1 MRARAPTLLDS
12 CEIRTSLS
20 EAEAKQ
26 WATIAAAHP
35 RQSLVWVVFFVD
47 GPIGKGAEKTKRGDG
62 GKAADHLYQEDW
74 SYDLIYKLSIMVRVS
89 SRTPAP
95 APVPAPTP
103 PPPPPLTLTLTLAPT
118 ALARCRVRLHCGRRV
133 QPVMPLGLGLGVL
146 LDR

>member
-12 CEIRTSLS
+12 CEVRTSLS

-62 GKAADHLYQEDW
+62 GKAADHLDQEDW
-74 SYDLIYKLSIMVRVS
+74 SYDLIYKLSIMLSHGAEFVY
-89 SRTPAP
+89 
-95 APVPAPTP
+95 
-103 PPPPPLTLTLTLAPT
+103 T
-118 ALARCRVRLHCGRRV
+118 ADDAFN
-133 QPVMPLGLGLGVL
+133 P
-146 LDR
+146 